1 MPLHLDIKRQLTTR
15 SERVKCVDFHPTEP
29 WMLTSLYDGTVAIW
43 NYETEQMIKTFEV
56 STSPVRSAKFIARKS
71 WIVAGADDMYISVYN
86 YNTSEKVISFEAHS
100 DYVRSV
106 AVHPTRPYILSC
118 SDDMTIKLWDWENA
132 WANIMVFEGH
142 TNFIMQVAFNPKDS
156 NTFASA
162 CLDKTIKVWSLGS
175 PVANFT
181 LEGHTEGVNCLD
193 YYQGGEK
200 PYIVSGADDGTV
212 KVWDYQNKSCV
223 QTLEGHTQNVDAIC
237 FHPELPLI
245 ISGSEDGNI
254 CLWHSSTYRLE
265 NKLNYGLERAWSIC
279 SLKGS
284 NSIGVGYDN
293 GAICIKMGCE
303 EPAISMDNGGKIIWA
318 KHNNIKTANTKINL
332 DNVKDGEIMQLSV
345 KDLGSCELYPH
356 SLTHSPNGRFVA
368 VCGDGEYIIYT
379 ALAWRNKSFGNAIE
393 FVWATDS
400 NEYAIL
406 DQNYQI
412 RLFKH
417 FKETEVKLNTP
428 MNIDKINGGTLLSI
442 QSPGLLSFYSWD
454 NGDCIRCM
462 EINAKN
468 VYWSESDL
476 VVIVGDEFFYILRYN
491 RMAYQKA
498 LEENIQISSEGLED
512 AFEVLSEVN
521 ESVKCGFWVG
531 DSFVYINSSNRL
543 NFTVGNQ
550 TNTLAYFDQN
560 MYLLG
565 YIPKDNRIYL
575 SDKDINIYSYSLP
588 QSVIEFETAI
598 LREDFDTAKVI
609 LPTIPSDQLN
619 KIARFLESQKL
630 YEMALSVSTDP
641 EHKFSLSIQLQ
652 KLDVAYEIAKELDDI
667 SSWKQLS
674 EEALNSW
681 KFDLAE
687 QCFKNAKD
695 YEGLLMMYQAS
706 GNISGILELAAVTE
720 KDGKNNIAFLCYLL
734 ANDTKK
740 CIELLI
746 KTDRINEA
754 VLFAYTYMPS
764 AVPELTQMWK
774 ASLNNPKV
782 AESITDPIQNPEL
795 FPDYKISL
803 MAESAFQVQ
812 NQPENKFKSTDY
824 MKYKGSLDWNIIEG
838 MKIKMQE
845 VQQQQQQQESKP
857 VETPVETPSAPPAEA
872 VETPVG
878 PEQQ

>member
-1 MPLHLDIKRQLTTR
+1 M
-15 SERVKCVDFHPTEP
+15 
-29 WMLTSLYDGTVAIW
+29 
-43 NYETEQMIKTFEV
+43 
-56 STSPVRSAKFIARKS
+56 
-71 WIVAGADDMYISVYN
+71 
-86 YNTSEKVISFEAHS
+86 
-100 DYVRSV
+100 
-106 AVHPTRPYILSC
+106 
-118 SDDMTIKLWDWENA
+118 
-132 WANIMVFEGH
+132 
-142 TNFIMQVAFNPKDS
+142 
-156 NTFASA
+156 
-162 CLDKTIKVWSLGS
+162 
-175 PVANFT
+175 
-181 LEGHTEGVNCLD
+181 
-193 YYQGGEK
+193 
-200 PYIVSGADDGTV
+200 
-212 KVWDYQNKSCV
+212 
-223 QTLEGHTQNVDAIC
+223 
-237 FHPELPLI
+237 
-245 ISGSEDGNI
+245 ED
-254 CLWHSSTYRLE
+254 LL
-265 NKLNYGLERAWSIC
+265 LL
-279 SLKGS
+279 
-284 NSIGVGYDN
+284 
-293 GAICIKMGCE
+293 
-303 EPAISMDNGGKIIWA
+303 
-318 KHNNIKTANTKINL
+318 
-332 DNVKDGEIMQLSV
+332 
-345 KDLGSCELYPH
+345 
-356 SLTHSPNGRFVA
+356 
-368 VCGDGEYIIYT
+368 CGDGEYIIYT

-845 VQQQQQQQESKP
+845 VQQQQQQESKP

-872 VETPVG
+872 METPVE